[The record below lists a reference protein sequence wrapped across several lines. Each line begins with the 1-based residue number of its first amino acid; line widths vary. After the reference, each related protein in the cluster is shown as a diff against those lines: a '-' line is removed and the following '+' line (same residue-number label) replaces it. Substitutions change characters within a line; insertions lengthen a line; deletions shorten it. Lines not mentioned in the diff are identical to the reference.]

1 MRISG
6 NIFDRLRIRILP
18 VCLIFGILFFLMT
31 DKSLTDFGKPFIA
44 AIAILWL
51 FDSLTI
57 LTKRIKQLSIDGNS
71 LTLGKDVIS
80 FQDIL
85 SITPR
90 NDKRKGI
97 NIKTIEIEYLK
108 DGQTKKQRTITKP
121 IFLDFLGKKFKTIDI
136 LVDRFPDLRDKVM
149 EETEE

>member
-1 MRISG
+1 
-6 NIFDRLRIRILP
+6 
-18 VCLIFGILFFLMT
+18 MT

-57 LTKRIKQLSIDGNS
+57 LTKRIKRLSVDGNS
-71 LTLGKDVIS
+71 LTLGKDVMS

-108 DGQTKKQRTITKP
+108 DGQTKKQRTNN
-121 IFLDFLGKKFKTIDI
+121 KTGI
-136 LVDRFPDLRDKVM
+136 P
-149 EETEE
+149 